1 MGVDDKTWPKP
12 GDRLT
17 HVSRKTGET
26 FEAEVLQVDEQ
37 AGTLTV
43 RMGNETFSSLSAA
56 AASITGQATNGGI
69 YWGLKKQ
76 RSKQRCPRLS
86 PAEGA
91 NR

>member
-1 MGVDDKTWPKP
+1 MAEDGKTWPKL

-26 FEAEVLQVDEQ
+26 FEAEVLLVNEQ

-43 RMGNETFSSLSAA
+43 HVGNETFSSLSAA
-56 AASITGQATNGGI
+56 AASITGQATNGWI

-76 RSKQRCPRLS
+76 RSKQR
-86 PAEGA
+86 
-91 NR
+91 